1 MIDKLLATD
10 KLLHIS
16 FGYIIANVVVTL
28 TGSLVLGL
36 LACAIIAAAKE
47 WRDSKGFGTPEVL
60 DFAVTVVGG
69 LFGALITKL

>member
-16 FGYIIANVVVTL
+16 FGYIIGNIVAVFS
-28 TGSLVLGL
+28 GSWVWGL
-36 LACAIIAAAKE
+36 LACALVAGAKE